1 MINELEKCE
10 LCDKI
15 LTEEDKGNDS
25 NGRCN
30 ECYEEWGDSYPD
42 RI

>member
-1 MINELEKCE
+1 MKCE

-15 LTEEDKGNDS
+15 LTEEDKENDS